1 MTAHVPVPGGLPLGL
16 SSDRVTRGT
25 PARWAE
31 TTGWVDRDGLPMP
44 SPVMVVG
51 YVTIL
56 RRWKDNR
63 PEDITEHPLPD
74 PEELNATIPQAEWDV
89 GMDGK
94 PRKPWALTYVIYMVN
109 LKNGALFTYAN
120 STFGAM
126 LCYTQL
132 EEQVAVM
139 RMLRGE
145 HVYPI
150 ANLDRRPMKTAFG
163 MKTRPHLEIIDW
175 RAPKGGDGSLVQS
188 PSTPQLPPAATAATP
203 AVTPT
208 AAPSA
213 APAALPSTAPA
224 STTPPASSAS
234 TVLDNT
240 KPVKPVTVAE
250 LIADELPPW
259 A

>member
-1 MTAHVPVPGGLPLGL
+1 MSAHVPVPGGLPLGL

-31 TTGWVDRDGLPMP
+31 ITGWVDRDGLPIP
-44 SPVMVVG
+44 SPVMIVG

-56 RRWKDNR
+56 RRWKDNK
-63 PEDITEHPLPD
+63 PEDITAHPLPD
-74 PEELNATIPQAEWDV
+74 PEELNDTIPQSEWDI
-89 GMDGK
+89 GLDGK
-94 PRKPWALTYVIYMVN
+94 PRKPWARTYVIYMVN
-109 LKNGALFTYAN
+109 LKNGALYTYAN
-120 STFGAM
+120 NTFGAM
-126 LCYTQL
+126 LCYTNL

-150 ANLDRRPMKTAFG
+150 ANLDRRPMKTTFG
-163 MKTRPHLEIIDW
+163 IKTRPHLEIIDW
-175 RAPKGGDGSLVQS
+175 RAPKGDDGSLVAS
-188 PSTPQLPPAATAATP
+188 PSTPQLPPAAATAATP
-203 AVTPT
+203 ATPSSDEAPT
-208 AAPSA
+208 AT
-213 APAALPSTAPA
+213 PSTALSSA
-224 STTPPASSAS
+224 TPPASSAS

-240 KPVKPVTVAE
+240 KPVKPVTVGE

>member
-1 MTAHVPVPGGLPLGL
+1 MI
-16 SSDRVTRGT
+16 
-25 PARWAE
+25 
-31 TTGWVDRDGLPMP
+31 
-44 SPVMVVG
+44 VG

-56 RRWKDNR
+56 RRWKDNK
-63 PEDITEHPLPD
+63 PDDITEHPLPA
-74 PEELNATIPQAEWDV
+74 PEELNETIPQSEWDI
-89 GMDGK
+89 GLDGR

-109 LKNGALFTYAN
+109 LKNGTLYTYAN
-120 STFGAM
+120 NTFGAM
-126 LCYTQL
+126 LCYTNL

-150 ANLDRRPMKTAFG
+150 ANLDRRPMKTTFG

-188 PSTPQLPPAATAATP
+188 PSTPQLPPAAAKAAIP
-203 AVTPT
+203 EAPT
-208 AAPSA
+208 AT
-213 APAALPSTAPA
+213 PSTAPSSA
-224 STTPPASSAS
+224 TPPAASTVPGFILPAEDSNEAS

-240 KPVKPVTVAE
+240 KPVKPVTVGE

>member
-1 MTAHVPVPGGLPLGL
+1 VPVSSGLPLGL

-31 TTGWVDRDGLPMP
+31 TTSWVDRDGLPIP
-44 SPVMVVG
+44 SPVMIVG

-56 RRWKDNR
+56 RRWKDNK
-63 PEDITEHPLPD
+63 PDDITEHPLPD
-74 PEELNATIPQAEWDV
+74 PEELNATIPQAEWDI
-89 GMDGK
+89 GLDGR

-109 LKNGALFTYAN
+109 LKNGTLFTYAN

-126 LCYTQL
+126 LCYTNL

-175 RAPKGGDGSLVQS
+175 RTPGNSQLMPQASA
-188 PSTPQLPPAATAATP
+188 PQLPGPAIATA
-203 AVTPT
+203 TPT
-208 AAPSA
+208 P
-213 APAALPSTAPA
+213 
-224 STTPPASSAS
+224 TTSASSAPAPTPS
-234 TVLDNT
+234 PPPATSSSPILDHT
-240 KPVKPVTVAE
+240 KPVKPVTVGE

>member
-163 MKTRPHLEIIDW
+163 MKTRPHLE
-175 RAPKGGDGSLVQS
+175 RLAC
-188 PSTPQLPPAATAATP
+188 A
-203 AVTPT
+203 
-208 AAPSA
+208 
-213 APAALPSTAPA
+213 
-224 STTPPASSAS
+224 
-234 TVLDNT
+234 
-240 KPVKPVTVAE
+240 
-250 LIADELPPW
+250 
-259 A
+259 